1 MIRYPILEKDLIAQI
16 KERNKTWLSRAKAR
30 TGTYVAAVNTPAVL
44 SSGAR

>member
-16 KERNKTWLSRAKAR
+16 KERIKPGLAVPRHVLELTWLP
-30 TGTYVAAVNTPAVL
+30 VNTPAVL